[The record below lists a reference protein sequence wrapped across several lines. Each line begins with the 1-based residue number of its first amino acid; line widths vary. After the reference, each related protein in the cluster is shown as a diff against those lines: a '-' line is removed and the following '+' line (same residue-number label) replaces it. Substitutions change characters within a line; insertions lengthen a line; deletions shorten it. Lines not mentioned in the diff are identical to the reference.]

1 MIKQA
6 RAEAEHGRVAMRN
19 IRRDANQQ
27 VAKLL
32 KDKAIGEDDERRGN
46 DEIQKLTDKAI
57 ADVDAALAAKEKELM
72 QV

>member
-27 VAKLL
+27 AAKLL
-32 KDKAIGEDDERRGN
+32 KDKAISEDDERRAN
-46 DEIQKLTDKAI
+46 DDIQKLTDKAI
-57 ADVDAALAAKEKELM
+57 ADVDTALAAKEKELM